1 MTSSAEELGLGTQLM
16 GRVMPTRNVHAERV
30 GVLPEEKK
38 RRLFVSLH
46 VTRANALL
54 FGFRAERAKEAAE
67 QNVEKKN

>member
-1 MTSSAEELGLGTQLM
+1 MTSSAKELGLGTQLM
-16 GRVMPTRNVHAERV
+16 GWVMPTRNVHAERV
-30 GVLPEEKK
+30 GVLPEKK

-54 FGFRAERAKEAAE
+54 FGFRAKRAKEAAE